1 MRRGTQMHT
10 GLDELETHQWGR
22 AAWCG
27 SCSCCV
33 VVLGSQRH
41 RAQHA
46 HHLAAVS
53 HGAESRRSAPGQCST
68 VGGSSFARGVS
79 PRCGRPR
86 ALWHAP
92 DAAAQLLRSSSSST
106 TTQLFPASFCHRRP
120 TVTSSIDSS
129 QQGMP
134 PKTHFC
140 CSCWIYWPSSR
151 LTENQESSG

>member
-1 MRRGTQMHT
+1 MRHGTQMHT

-33 VVLGSQRH
+33 VVLGSQRR

-92 DAAAQLLRSSSSST
+92 DAAAQLLRSSSST
-106 TTQLFPASFCHRRP
+106 ATQLFPPRSVIVGQPSRRQ
-120 TVTSSIDSS
+120 SSQ

-151 LTENQESSG
+151 LIDFDESSE

>member
-10 GLDELETHQWGR
+10 RLDELETHQWGR

-33 VVLGSQRH
+33 VVLGSQRR

-79 PRCGRPR
+79 PRCARPR

-92 DAAAQLLRSSSSST
+92 DAAAQLLRSSSST

-120 TVTSSIDSS
+120 TVTSSI
-129 QQGMP
+129 
-134 PKTHFC
+134 
-140 CSCWIYWPSSR
+140 
-151 LTENQESSG
+151 ESAGNAAKNTLLLQLLDLLAQLQTDRKSGIE